1 MQTFGIEGA
10 AGFLNISTDRLLDL
24 AAKGTVPG
32 AKIGKSWVF
41 TDEDLGEYLRAEVRK
56 QTADRRGEKLVPVQ
70 VEFLT
75 TRPGR
80 RRPTTPPPIFGVLKS

>member
-1 MQTFGIEGA
+1 MQTFGTEGA
-10 AGFLNISTDRLLDL
+10 AGFLNISTDHLLDL

-41 TDEDLGEYLRAEVRK
+41 TDEDLGEYLRAEVQK
-56 QTADRRGEKLVPVQ
+56 QTADRRGEKLAPAPAVS
-70 VEFLT
+70 LA

-80 RRPTTPPPIFGVLKS
+80 RRPTTPPPIHGAQ